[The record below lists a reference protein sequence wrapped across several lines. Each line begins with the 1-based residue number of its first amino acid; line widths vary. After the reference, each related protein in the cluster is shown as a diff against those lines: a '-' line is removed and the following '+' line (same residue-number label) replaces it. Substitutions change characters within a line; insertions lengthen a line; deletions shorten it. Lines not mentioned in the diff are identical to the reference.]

1 VTQLLCRHALLGLII
16 LQPLWFFWLA
26 PSQVLPPW
34 LATAIMALP
43 LVLALPGV
51 WRARRNALV
60 ITGCILLL
68 HFSVAVSETWATPAA
83 RLPAI
88 IQIVLVVIY
97 FTALSTLRWGRR
109 SG

>member
-1 VTQLLCRHALLGLII
+1 MNPLACRYALIGLIA

-26 PSQVLPPW
+26 PSEVLPPW

-43 LVLALPGV
+43 LVIALPWAWGG
-51 WRARRNALV
+51 RKKPLV

-68 HFSVAVSETWATPAA
+68 HFSVAVSEAWATPAA

-88 IQIVLVVIY
+88 AQVALVAVY
-97 FTALSTLRWGRR
+97 FAALSTLRWGRR
-109 SG
+109 PD